1 LKSESVVAEI
11 SYNTLRENAGG
22 NDTVSISA
30 WRGGG
35 ISSTEC
41 CCRGW
46 LFADFFAHVKV
57 VGATSSDGFV
67 VQRRATSTWL
77 IVAPRHMG
85 YWKILVVPVILSTFN
100 YCT

>member
-46 LFADFFAHVKV
+46 LFADFFAHAKV

-77 IVAPRHMG
+77 
-85 YWKILVVPVILSTFN
+85 VVSRSIAYGLLENISYACYPVYF
-100 YCT
+100 